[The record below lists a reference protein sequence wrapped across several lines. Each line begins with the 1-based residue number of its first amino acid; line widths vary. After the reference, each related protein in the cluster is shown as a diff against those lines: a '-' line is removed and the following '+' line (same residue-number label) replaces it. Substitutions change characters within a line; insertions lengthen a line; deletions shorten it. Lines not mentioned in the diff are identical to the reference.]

1 MIFNNITIDSQ
12 QLNKPPFFT
21 GEMMKLRYIVTLIL
35 GLLAA
40 TPAKA
45 ELQIDVSGA
54 MRDPMPIAFPE
65 MIHNGFFVGQYGKKI
80 RDVVIADLERSGL
93 FTIINPNSYIQ
104 EFTSMQQEPAFVD
117 WKAINAQ
124 ALVQSSISEIDG
136 NNLRVEFRLWDV
148 FSESQLKGQSF
159 TTTKDNWRRVAHV
172 IADAI
177 YERLTG
183 EKGYFDTRIVYVS
196 ETGPATRR
204 VKRLA
209 IMDQDGENHKFLT
222 SGAAMALT
230 PRFSPNL
237 QKVTYMSYAGTTP
250 RVYVLDIETG
260 KQELLGH
267 FPGMTFAPRFSPDSK
282 KVLLSFASNGK
293 TNIYEMDLVKR
304 TSKRLTSSSAI
315 DTSASYSPDGEKIV
329 FNSDRGGNQQLYV
342 MNADGSDVQRI
353 SFGAGR
359 YATPV
364 WSPRGD
370 YIAFTKMA
378 GGQFYIGVMYPDGS
392 GERLLANGY
401 LVEGPTWSPNGRVL
415 MYFRQDR
422 SGADT
427 KLYSID
433 LTGYNERMIVTPAGG
448 SDPAWSPLLP

>member
-1 MIFNNITIDSQ
+1 
-12 QLNKPPFFT
+12 
-21 GEMMKLRYIVTLIL
+21 MKLKYV
-35 GLLAA
+35 LALVMCLFVA
-40 TPAKA
+40 PARA
-45 ELQIDVSGA
+45 ELQIDVTGA
-54 MRDPMPIAFPE
+54 MRDPLPLAFPE
-65 MIHNGFFVGQYGKKI
+65 MIHEGFWVGQYAGKI

-93 FTIINPNSYIQ
+93 FRIIPENSYIQ
-104 EFTSMQQEPAFVD
+104 ELTSIDEQPNFVD
-117 WKAINAQ
+117 WKAIQAH
-124 ALVQSSISEIDG
+124 ALVQSAIKEVDP
-136 NNLRVEFRLWDV
+136 NTLRVEFRLWDV
-148 FSESQLKGQSF
+148 YAENQLKGQSF

-196 ETGPATRR
+196 ETGPATKR

-237 QKVTYMSYAGTTP
+237 QKVTYMSYAGAMP
-250 RVYVLDIETG
+250 KVYILDIETG
-260 KQELLGH
+260 KQELLGS
-267 FPGMTFAPRFSPDSK
+267 FPGMTFAPRFSPDSS
-282 KVLLSFASNGK
+282 KVLLSYANNGR
-293 TNIYEMDLVKR
+293 TNIYEMDLKKR
-304 TSKRLTSSSAI
+304 TSKRLTSGSAI
-315 DTSASYSPDGEKIV
+315 DTSPSYSPDGSQIV

-342 MNADGSDVQRI
+342 MNADGSDVHRI
-353 SFGAGR
+353 SFGTGR

-378 GGQFYIGVMYPDGS
+378 NGQFYIGVMYPDGS
-392 GERLLANGY
+392 GERLLASGY

-415 MYFRQDR
+415 MYFRQDKGTSR
-422 SGADT
+422 RNAPV

-433 LTGYNERMIVTPAGG
+433 LTGYNERMIVTPAEA

>member
-1 MIFNNITIDSQ
+1 
-12 QLNKPPFFT
+12 
-21 GEMMKLRYIVTLIL
+21 MKLKYV
-35 GLLAA
+35 LALVMCLFVA
-40 TPAKA
+40 PARA
-45 ELQIDVSGA
+45 ELQIDVTGA
-54 MRDPMPIAFPE
+54 MRDPLPLAFPE
-65 MIHNGFFVGQYGKKI
+65 MIHDGFWVGQYAGKI

-93 FTIINPNSYIQ
+93 FRIIPENSYIQ
-104 EFTSMQQEPAFVD
+104 ELTSIDEQPNFVD
-117 WKAINAQ
+117 WKAIQAH
-124 ALVQSSISEIDG
+124 ALVQSAIKEVDP
-136 NNLRVEFRLWDV
+136 NTLRVEFRLWDV
-148 FSESQLKGQSF
+148 YAENQLKGQSF

-196 ETGPATRR
+196 ETGPATKR

-237 QKVTYMSYAGTTP
+237 QKVTYMSYAGAMP
-250 RVYVLDIETG
+250 KVYILDIETG
-260 KQELLGH
+260 KQELLGS
-267 FPGMTFAPRFSPDSK
+267 FPGMTFAPRFSPDSS
-282 KVLLSFASNGK
+282 KVLLSYANNGR
-293 TNIYEMDLVKR
+293 TNIYEMDLKKR
-304 TSKRLTSSSAI
+304 TSKRLTSGSAI
-315 DTSASYSPDGEKIV
+315 DTSPSYSPDGSQIV

-342 MNADGSDVQRI
+342 MNADGSDVHRI
-353 SFGAGR
+353 SFGTGR

-378 GGQFYIGVMYPDGS
+378 NGQFYIGVMYPDGS
-392 GERLLANGY
+392 GERLLASGY

-415 MYFRQDR
+415 MYFRQDKGTSR
-422 SGADT
+422 RNAPV

-433 LTGYNERMIVTPAGG
+433 LTGYNERMIVTPAEA

>member
-1 MIFNNITIDSQ
+1 
-12 QLNKPPFFT
+12 
-21 GEMMKLRYIVTLIL
+21 MKLKYI
-35 GLLAA
+35 LALVMCLVV

-45 ELQIDVSGA
+45 ELQIDVNGA
-54 MRDPMPIAFPE
+54 MRDPLPLAFPE
-65 MIHNGFFVGQYGKKI
+65 MIHEGFWVGQYAGKI
-80 RDVVIADLERSGL
+80 RSVVIADLERSGL
-93 FTIINPNSYIQ
+93 FRIIPENSYIQ
-104 EFTSMQQEPAFVD
+104 ELTSVDEQPNFVD
-117 WKAINAQ
+117 WKAINAH
-124 ALVQSSISEIDG
+124 ALVQSAVKEV
-136 NNLRVEFRLWDV
+136 NPNTLRVEFRLWDV
-148 FSESQLKGQSF
+148 YAENQLKGQSF

-196 ETGPATRR
+196 ETGPATKR

-237 QKVTYMSYAGTTP
+237 QKVTYMSYAGSMP
-250 RVYVLDIETG
+250 KVYILDIETG
-260 KQELLGH
+260 RQELLGS
-267 FPGMTFAPRFSPDSK
+267 FPGMTFAPRFSPDSS
-282 KVLLSFASNGK
+282 KVLLSYANNGR
-293 TNIYEMDLVKR
+293 TNIYEMDLKRR
-304 TSKRLTSSSAI
+304 TSKQLTSGPAI
-315 DTSASYSPDGEKIV
+315 DTSPSYSPDGSQIV

-342 MNADGSDVQRI
+342 MNADGSDVHRI
-353 SFGAGR
+353 SFGTGR

-378 GGQFYIGVMYPDGS
+378 NGQFYIGVMYPDGS
-392 GERLLANGY
+392 GERLLASGY

-415 MYFRQDR
+415 MYFRQDKGNSR
-422 SGADT
+422 SNAPV
-427 KLYSID
+427 KQYPID
-433 LTGYNERMIVTPAGG
+433 LTGYTERMIVTPAEA

>member
-1 MIFNNITIDSQ
+1 
-12 QLNKPPFFT
+12 
-21 GEMMKLRYIVTLIL
+21 MKLKYI
-35 GLLAA
+35 LALVMCLVV

-45 ELQIDVSGA
+45 ELQIDVNGA
-54 MRDPMPIAFPE
+54 MRDPLPLAFPE
-65 MIHNGFFVGQYGKKI
+65 MIHEGFWVGQYAGKI
-80 RDVVIADLERSGL
+80 RSVVIADLERSGL
-93 FTIINPNSYIQ
+93 FRIIPENSYIQ
-104 EFTSMQQEPAFVD
+104 ELTSVDEQPNFVD
-117 WKAINAQ
+117 WKAINAH
-124 ALVQSSISEIDG
+124 ALVQSAVKEV
-136 NNLRVEFRLWDV
+136 NPNTLRVEFRLWDV
-148 FSESQLKGQSF
+148 YAENQLKGQSF

-196 ETGPATRR
+196 ETGPATKR

-237 QKVTYMSYAGTTP
+237 QKVTYMSYAGSMP
-250 RVYVLDIETG
+250 KVYILDIETG
-260 KQELLGH
+260 RQELLGS
-267 FPGMTFAPRFSPDSK
+267 FPGMTFAPRFSPDSS
-282 KVLLSFASNGK
+282 KVLLSYANNGR
-293 TNIYEMDLVKR
+293 TNIYEMDLKRR
-304 TSKRLTSSSAI
+304 TSKQLTSGPAI
-315 DTSASYSPDGEKIV
+315 DTSPSYSPDGSQIV

-342 MNADGSDVQRI
+342 MNADGSDVHRI
-353 SFGAGR
+353 SFGTGR

-378 GGQFYIGVMYPDGS
+378 NGQFYFGVMYPDGS
-392 GERLLANGY
+392 GERLLASGY

-415 MYFRQDR
+415 MYFRQDKGNSR
-422 SGADT
+422 SNAPV

-433 LTGYNERMIVTPAGG
+433 LTGYNERMIVTPAEA

>member
-1 MIFNNITIDSQ
+1 
-12 QLNKPPFFT
+12 
-21 GEMMKLRYIVTLIL
+21 MKLKYI
-35 GLLAA
+35 LALVMCLVV

-45 ELQIDVSGA
+45 ELQIDVNGA
-54 MRDPMPIAFPE
+54 MRDPLPLAFPE
-65 MIHNGFFVGQYGKKI
+65 MIHEGFWVGQYAGKI
-80 RDVVIADLERSGL
+80 RSVVIADLERSGL
-93 FTIINPNSYIQ
+93 FRIIPENSYIQ
-104 EFTSMQQEPAFVD
+104 ELTSVDEQPNFVD
-117 WKAINAQ
+117 WKAINAH
-124 ALVQSSISEIDG
+124 ALVQSAVKEV
-136 NNLRVEFRLWDV
+136 NPNTLRVEFRLWDV
-148 FSESQLKGQSF
+148 YAENQLKGQSF

-196 ETGPATRR
+196 ETGPATKR

-237 QKVTYMSYAGTTP
+237 QKVTYMSYAGSMP
-250 RVYVLDIETG
+250 KVYILDIETG
-260 KQELLGH
+260 RQELLGS
-267 FPGMTFAPRFSPDSK
+267 FPGMTFAPRFSPDSS
-282 KVLLSFASNGK
+282 KVLLSYANNGR
-293 TNIYEMDLVKR
+293 TNIYEMDLKRR
-304 TSKRLTSSSAI
+304 TSKQLTSGPAI
-315 DTSASYSPDGEKIV
+315 DTSPSYSPDGSQIV

-342 MNADGSDVQRI
+342 MNADGSDVHRI
-353 SFGAGR
+353 SFGTGR

-378 GGQFYIGVMYPDGS
+378 NGQFYIGVMYPDGS
-392 GERLLANGY
+392 GERLLASGY

-415 MYFRQDR
+415 MYFRQDKGNSR
-422 SGADT
+422 SNAPV

-433 LTGYNERMIVTPAGG
+433 LTGYNERMICLLYT
-448 SDPAWSPLLP
+448 SPSPRDRG

>member
-1 MIFNNITIDSQ
+1 
-12 QLNKPPFFT
+12 
-21 GEMMKLRYIVTLIL
+21 MKLKYLLITVVCL
-35 GLLAA
+35 FSNVAR
-40 TPAKA
+40 A
-45 ELQIDVSGA
+45 ELQIDVAGA

-65 MIHNGFFVGQYGKKI
+65 MIHEGFWVGQYASKI
-80 RDVVIADLERSGL
+80 RKVVIADLERSGL
-93 FTIINPNSYIQ
+93 FKIIPEGSYIQ
-104 EFTSMQQEPAFVD
+104 DFTSMEEAPNFTD
-117 WKAINAQ
+117 WKAINALS
-124 ALVQSSISEIDG
+124 LVQSSIVEV
-136 NNLRVEFRLWDV
+136 NPNTLRIEFRLWDV
-148 FSESQLKGQSF
+148 FAENQLKGQSF

-183 EKGYFDTRIVYVS
+183 EKGYFDTRIVYVA
-196 ETGPATRR
+196 ETGPATKRI
-204 VKRLA
+204 KRLA

-222 SGAAMALT
+222 SGSAMALT
-230 PRFSPNL
+230 PRFAPNL
-237 QKVTYMSYAGTTP
+237 QKVTYMSFAGSTP
-250 RVYVLDIETG
+250 RVYILDIETG
-260 KQELLGH
+260 KQELIGH
-267 FPGMTFAPRFSPDSK
+267 FPGMTFAPRFSPDSN
-282 KVLLSFASNGK
+282 KVLLSYASNGK
-293 TNIYEMDLVKR
+293 TDIYEMDLKR
-304 TSKRLTSSSAI
+304 KSSRQLTKNSGINTSG
-315 DTSASYSPDGEKIV
+315 SYSPDGEKIV

-342 MNADGSDVQRI
+342 MNEDGSDVQRI

-392 GERLLANGY
+392 GERLLASGY
-401 LVEGPTWSPNGRVL
+401 LVEGPTWSPNGRVV

-422 SGADT
+422 GTSRANAPI

-433 LTGYNERMIVTPAGG
+433 LTGYNERLIVTPAEA

>member
-1 MIFNNITIDSQ
+1 
-12 QLNKPPFFT
+12 
-21 GEMMKLRYIVTLIL
+21 MKLKYI
-35 GLLAA
+35 LALVMCLVV

-45 ELQIDVSGA
+45 ELQIDVNGA
-54 MRDPMPIAFPE
+54 MRDPLPLAFPE
-65 MIHNGFFVGQYGKKI
+65 MIHEGFWVGQYAGKI
-80 RDVVIADLERSGL
+80 RSVVIADLERSGL
-93 FTIINPNSYIQ
+93 FRIIPENSYIQ
-104 EFTSMQQEPAFVD
+104 ELTSVDEQPNFVD
-117 WKAINAQ
+117 WKAINAH
-124 ALVQSSISEIDG
+124 ALVQSAVKEV
-136 NNLRVEFRLWDV
+136 NPNTLRVEFRLWDV
-148 FSESQLKGQSF
+148 YAENQLKGQSF

-196 ETGPATRR
+196 ETGPATKR

-237 QKVTYMSYAGTTP
+237 QKVTYMSYAGSMP
-250 RVYVLDIETG
+250 KVYILDIETG
-260 KQELLGH
+260 RQELLGS
-267 FPGMTFAPRFSPDSK
+267 FPGMTFAPRFSPDSS
-282 KVLLSFASNGK
+282 KVLLSYANNGR
-293 TNIYEMDLVKR
+293 TNIYEMDLKRR
-304 TSKRLTSSSAI
+304 TSKQLTSGSAI
-315 DTSASYSPDGEKIV
+315 DTSPSYSPDGSQIV

-342 MNADGSDVQRI
+342 MNADGSDVRRI
-353 SFGAGR
+353 SFGTGR

-378 GGQFYIGVMYPDGS
+378 NGQFYIGVMYPDGS
-392 GERLLANGY
+392 GERLLASGY

-415 MYFRQDR
+415 MYFRQDKGNSR
-422 SGADT
+422 SNAPV

-433 LTGYNERMIVTPAGG
+433 LTGYNERMIVTPAEA

>member
-1 MIFNNITIDSQ
+1 
-12 QLNKPPFFT
+12 
-21 GEMMKLRYIVTLIL
+21 MKLKYI
-35 GLLAA
+35 LALVMCLVV

-45 ELQIDVSGA
+45 ELQIDVNGA
-54 MRDPMPIAFPE
+54 MRDPLPLAFPE
-65 MIHNGFFVGQYGKKI
+65 MIHEGFWVGQYAGKI
-80 RDVVIADLERSGL
+80 RSVVIADLERSGL
-93 FTIINPNSYIQ
+93 FRIIPENSYIQ
-104 EFTSMQQEPAFVD
+104 ELTSVDEQLNFVD
-117 WKAINAQ
+117 WKAINAH
-124 ALVQSSISEIDG
+124 ALVQSAVKEV
-136 NNLRVEFRLWDV
+136 NPNTLRVEFRLWDV
-148 FSESQLKGQSF
+148 YAENQLKGQSF

-196 ETGPATRR
+196 ETGPATKR

-237 QKVTYMSYAGTTP
+237 QKVTYMSYAGSMP
-250 RVYVLDIETG
+250 KVYILDIETG
-260 KQELLGH
+260 RQELLGS
-267 FPGMTFAPRFSPDSK
+267 FPGMTFAPRFSPDSS
-282 KVLLSFASNGK
+282 KVLLSYANNGR
-293 TNIYEMDLVKR
+293 TNIYEMDLKRR
-304 TSKRLTSSSAI
+304 TSKQLTSGPAI
-315 DTSASYSPDGEKIV
+315 DTSPSYSPDGSQIV

-342 MNADGSDVQRI
+342 MNADGSDVHRI
-353 SFGAGR
+353 SFGTGR

-378 GGQFYIGVMYPDGS
+378 NGQFYIGVMYPDGS
-392 GERLLANGY
+392 GERLLASGY

-415 MYFRQDR
+415 MYFRQDKGNSR
-422 SGADT
+422 SNAPV

-433 LTGYNERMIVTPAGG
+433 LTGYNERMIVTPAEA